1 MFTLF
6 KQRKEYEATSS
17 DKRIPSFRTKYFPPV
32 SLINQSVQ
40 QTYFLTS
47 EPYFKLSVETLS
59 WIGKIVESLGQ
70 TSFSCS
76 YLPSWYNYLPLSSI
90 SSTQYCSVITR
101 SNIWHFL
108 AKTTCL
114 LKSIFIN

>member
-1 MFTLF
+1 M
-6 KQRKEYEATSS
+6 KQTSS

-32 SLINQSVQ
+32 SLINQSVP
-40 QTYFLTS
+40 QTYFLAS
-47 EPYFKLSVETLS
+47 EPYFKSSVEMLS

-90 SSTQYCSVITR
+90 SSTQYGSVITR

-114 LKSIFIN
+114 LKSVFIN

>member
-17 DKRIPSFRTKYFPPV
+17 DKRIPSFRTKYFPLV

-70 TSFSCS
+70 TSFSLLVFHFSCS
-76 YLPSWYNYLPLSSI
+76 QPP
-90 SSTQYCSVITR
+90 
-101 SNIWHFL
+101 F
-108 AKTTCL
+108 
-114 LKSIFIN
+114 